1 MEHHY
6 DILSDPELFA
16 AFERL
21 FPQGFAGA
29 DVLQDLVPE
38 GWHNSPLL
46 AVFHPS
52 AEQLYHESLAF
63 HRNMLSWRR
72 LDDTRPLPPEPTMAE
87 IAARPR
93 DDSIEVEREV
103 RELVGRCLWDI
114 FSDNHDVVAADG
126 RRLDL
131 GSFRGSGDFIA
142 DMLNRQTQTR
152 QYDYM
157 DFYLG
162 TIWINDRADLGPVY
176 RMIFRRLRAHGLDW
190 VYRFPRIYAID
201 LRPLKKVLDEK
212 KDEPEWLNYSP
223 SESLAKEEEEKKHDR
238 ELAEFRE
245 SLDEGY
251 REAVA
256 KAQDA
261 PPPPTVQAYKD
272 VYGDYPRGW
281 PPEAE

>member
-1 MEHHY
+1 M
-6 DILSDPELFA
+6 DDQCDTLPDPELFA
-16 AFERL
+16 AFEQL
-21 FPQGFAGA
+21 FPQGFAGQDA
-29 DVLQDLVPE
+29 LQELAPE
-38 GWHNSPLL
+38 GWHKSPLL

-52 AEQLYHESLAF
+52 VEQVYQESLAL
-63 HRNMLSWRR
+63 HRNMLALRR
-72 LDDTRPLPPEPTMAE
+72 PDDTSASRPEPTLAE
-87 IAARPR
+87 IAANYREHAV
-93 DDSIEVEREV
+93 EVEREV

-142 DMLNRQTQTR
+142 DLLNRQTATR

-162 TIWINDRADLGPVY
+162 TIWVNDRADLVPVY
-176 RMIFRRLRAHGLDW
+176 RMIFRRLRANGFDW
-190 VYRFPRIYAID
+190 VYQFPRIYAID
-201 LRPLKKVLDEK
+201 FRPLKEALEK

-223 SESLAKEEEEKKHDR
+223 SESLAKEEEEKKRDR

-245 SLDEGY
+245 SLDEDY

-256 KAQDA
+256 KAQES
-261 PPPPTVQAYKD
+261 PPPPTVHAYQD
-272 VYGDYPRGW
+272 VYGAYPRGW
-281 PPEAE
+281 PPEEA